1 MLPLSLHSRAVRVNA
16 CRGTPILAA
25 KSAKSIHIS
34 KMAGVGMRQ
43 TRDSQ
48 MEKKRRRSSAKGC
61 GNAREF
67 KTKNLSEERFLAG
80 RTRLELATSGVT
92 GRCSNQN

>member
-1 MLPLSLHSRAVRVNA
+1 MSAFHFGHRVSPFFGRLFVPHRFTKIRLSVLPLSLHSRAVRVNA

-48 MEKKRRRSSAKGC
+48 MKKKRSAEVL
-61 GNAREF
+61 REEAEMRASL
-67 KTKNLSEERFLAG
+67 K
-80 RTRLELATSGVT
+80 
-92 GRCSNQN
+92 

>member
-25 KSAKSIHIS
+25 KSGKSIHIS

-48 MEKKRRRSSAKGC
+48 MKKKGSAEVLRKD
-61 GNAREF
+61 AEMRASLKQ
-67 KTKNLSEERFLAG
+67 KTSPKRGF
-80 RTRLELATSGVT
+80 
-92 GRCSNQN
+92 

>member
-48 MEKKRRRSSAKGC
+48 MKKKRSAEVLRKD
-61 GNAREF
+61 AEMRASLKQ
-67 KTKNLSEERFLAG
+67 KTSPKRGF
-80 RTRLELATSGVT
+80 
-92 GRCSNQN
+92 